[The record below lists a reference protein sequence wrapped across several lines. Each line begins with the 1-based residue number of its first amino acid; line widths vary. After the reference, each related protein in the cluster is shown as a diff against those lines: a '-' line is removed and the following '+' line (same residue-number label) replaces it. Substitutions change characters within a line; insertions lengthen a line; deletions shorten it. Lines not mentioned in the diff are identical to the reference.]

1 MEPKTIER
9 QEIFNLDYKNIIL
22 LGTFLCTAI
31 SGCGT
36 QPEVGL
42 QPSKQNSKS
51 TQSPVSR
58 TKVETS
64 AIGIPQ
70 APTSGE
76 LTLGMA
82 VDLALERS
90 PALEAYRSDVLRS
103 RALARQ
109 AGIWKNP
116 VLELEVEDYRSPAGT
131 LEPDARET
139 TIAITQELP
148 LGRDVARLRQL
159 ASARADSV
167 NWEFEAARLEV
178 VMKVSRR
185 FVHALAG
192 DRRVAMAEDELE
204 LAKETHSVI
213 EQLVEVGKASP
224 VELVRFEVPLIE
236 AEVELARERRNRD
249 NAYRLLAT
257 SWGSREG
264 GFDNLSG
271 DLARIQAPP
280 DPQYLAHCIRT
291 NPEIARWSAKISE
304 QVAMRRLAIAE
315 AIPDPSIRLGVKERD
330 FPDEEA
336 LVVGIELPLP
346 IFDRGQGAMLAAR
359 EGERSARAR
368 KQAAE
373 LRIEGMLGTAWT
385 HLSNAY
391 HEALALKEKAIPASE
406 EAFSATQLAY
416 KEGKLGLLDV
426 LDAQKT
432 LFEMRHRYLDALVTC
447 QLMTAEVEA
456 LIGQPLTTFQGVVN
470 PGTID

>member
-1 MEPKTIER
+1 M
-9 QEIFNLDYKNIIL
+9 DHKNIIL

-36 QPEVGL
+36 HPEVGL
-42 QPSKQNSKS
+42 QPSKRNSNS
-51 TQSPVSR
+51 TQSSVS
-58 TKVETS
+58 TTNVGTP
-64 AIGIPQ
+64 AIGSSQ
-70 APTSGE
+70 APISGE

-90 PALEAYRSDVLRS
+90 PGLEAYRSDLLKS

-109 AGIWKNP
+109 AGIWRNP
-116 VLELEVEDYRSPAGT
+116 VLEVEVEDYRSPAGT

-159 ASARADSV
+159 ASARAESV
-167 NWEFEAARLEV
+167 NWEFEATRLEV
-178 VMKVSRR
+178 VLKVSRR
-185 FVHALAG
+185 FVQALAG
-192 DRRVAMAEDELE
+192 DRRVAMAEDEMA
-204 LAKETHSVI
+204 LAKETHAVI

-224 VELVRFEVPLIE
+224 VELVRYEVSLIE

-249 NAYRLLAT
+249 NAYRLLAAT
-257 SWGSREG
+257 WGSREG

-280 DPQYLAHCIRT
+280 SPQLLAEYIRA

-304 QVAMRRLAIAE
+304 QVAMRRLAVAE
-315 AIPDPSIRLGVKERD
+315 AIPDPSIRLGIKERD

-346 IFDRGQGAMLAAR
+346 IFDRGQGALLAAR
-359 EGERSARAR
+359 EGEHSARAR
-368 KQAAE
+368 KRSAE

-426 LDAQKT
+426 LDAQQT
-432 LFEMRHRYLDALVTC
+432 LFEMRHRYLDALVAC

-470 PGTID
+470 PGTND